1 MNCPKLKHFLIL
13 NNYPK
18 SVHAHNQAF
27 YRTIFYKNCNCY
39 KADITVNTYR
49 VTCPLPFVDR
59 RSNEI
64 CFWSWLIPEECE
76 SNRSS
81 NLVRMIKMC
90 CTYFTKTRNVSEKKH
105 KLYIEPS
112 NNNDVLLF
120 IVWNSPS
127 VRLSVYPYVC
137 MSLWSCSTL
146 NSFIWFVSHVVKLR
160 SNVSK
165 RLFFFGKPTQC
176 GTNNKQHPSIGSKM
190 TQFALVFPNRYACA
204 NFFEGSLFFAHVHE
218 CPTGN

>member
-1 MNCPKLKHFLIL
+1 MWRVRFLL
-13 NNYPK
+13 W
-18 SVHAHNQAF
+18 
-27 YRTIFYKNCNCY
+27 T
-39 KADITVNTYR
+39 
-49 VTCPLPFVDR
+49 R

-176 GTNNKQHPSIGSKM
+176 GTNNKQHPYIGSKM